1 MTESDAGE
9 QRDTTEAPASPSD
22 SPTLESSGTPAFSY
36 GNIYTPHAGSMIIH
50 MQRESGLQSRMI
62 VLGPRR
68 VRLLRFLTSRAG
80 KITMAA
86 ALAVLLIVAVEAAR
100 VPALMRRVS
109 RMEHTTARLDSLER
123 SLGQLQQRYDQVRA
137 MMGADSNA
145 PVGVA
150 AVPRS
155 LTPMP
160 AITPRLGTP
169 VSPDMDGQTG
179 GVAGARSTTGE
190 ATSGGLEGA
199 PAATTAVADPSQP
212 DAPAATPV
220 HRRRRRPAAEATT
233 DTAAPTPPDTGA
245 APSTQAEP
253 Q

>member
-1 MTESDAGE
+1 MTESDSGE
-9 QRDTTEAPASPSD
+9 PHDTTEAPASPSD
-22 SPTLESSGTPAFSY
+22 RPTLESPGTPALSY

-80 KITMAA
+80 KITVAA
-86 ALAVLLIVAVEAAR
+86 ALAVLLIVVVQAAR

-109 RMEHTTARLDSLER
+109 RMEHTAARLDSLER

-145 PVGVA
+145 QVGVA
-150 AVPRS
+150 ALPTRS

-160 AITPRLGTP
+160 ATTPRLGTP
-169 VSPDMDGQTG
+169 VSPDMDGQSG
-179 GVAGARSTTGE
+179 GVAGARSTVGD

-199 PAATTAVADPSQP
+199 PAATAVTDPSQP
-212 DAPAATPV
+212 DAPATPV
-220 HRRRRRPAAEATT
+220 HRRRHRPSTEASA
-233 DTAAPTPPDTGA
+233 DTAAPTPPDTGT

>member
-1 MTESDAGE
+1 MTESDSGE
-9 QRDTTEAPASPSD
+9 PHDTTEAPASPSD
-22 SPTLESSGTPAFSY
+22 SSALESPGTPLSY

-80 KITMAA
+80 KLTVAA
-86 ALAVLLIVAVEAAR
+86 ALAVLLIVVVEAAR

-109 RMEHTTARLDSLER
+109 RMEHTAARLDSLER

-145 PVGVA
+145 LVGVA
-150 AVPRS
+150 TLAPRS

-160 AITPRLGTP
+160 ATTPRLGTP

-179 GVAGARSTTGE
+179 GLAGARSTVGDP
-190 ATSGGLEGA
+190 ASGSPEGA
-199 PAATTAVADPSQP
+199 PAAATAVADPSQP
-212 DAPAATPV
+212 DAPAPPV
-220 HRRRRRPAAEATT
+220 HCRRRRPPTEATA
-233 DTAAPTPPDTGA
+233 DTTAPTPPDTGA
-245 APSTQAEP
+245 APSSQAEP

>member
-9 QRDTTEAPASPSD
+9 QRDTPKEPALPSD
-22 SPTLESSGTPAFSY
+22 SPTLESHGPPALGY

-50 MQRESGLQSRMI
+50 VQRESGLQSRMI

-68 VRLLRFLTSRAG
+68 VRLLRFLVSRPG
-80 KITMAA
+80 KIT
-86 ALAVLLIVAVEAAR
+86 LATTLVVLSILVTEAAR

-109 RMEHTTARLDSLER
+109 RMEHTAARLDSLER

-145 PVGVA
+145 QVGTA
-150 AVPRS
+150 TIPRS

-160 AITPRLGTP
+160 ATTPRLGTP
-169 VSPDMDGQTG
+169 VSPDMDAPGV
-179 GVAGARSTTGE
+179 GVAGARAAVGPETTGG
-190 ATSGGLEGA
+190 AEGA
-199 PAATTAVADPSQP
+199 PSAATAVADPSQP
-212 DAPAATPV
+212 DAPAPPL
-220 HRRRRRPAAEATT
+220 RRRRRHPVA
-233 DTAAPTPPDTGA
+233 DTATDSAHAPPPDSGA
-245 APSTQAEP
+245 SPSTQAEP